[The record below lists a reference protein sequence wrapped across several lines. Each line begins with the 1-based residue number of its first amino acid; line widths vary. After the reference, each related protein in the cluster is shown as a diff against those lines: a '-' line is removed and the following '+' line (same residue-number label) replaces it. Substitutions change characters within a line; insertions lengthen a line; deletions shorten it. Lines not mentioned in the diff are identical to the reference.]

1 MSKEIRVQA
10 KRVSSEVGYNNS
22 VSVEIE
28 IDPYYFDE
36 VLEDFTA
43 DEINNNI
50 GDSKREELYE
60 LLRMDFEDV
69 IGD

>member
-60 LLRMDFEDV
+60 LLRMDFEDA